1 LNSIV
6 DEKEDACGV
15 SNGRMIKAIDD
26 PGPKGAYVEEFTALS
41 LYIELGISIEQAG
54 ANELIKD
61 ADCERRKNGEDDVV
75 EC

>member
-26 PGPKGAYVEEFTALS
+26 PGPKGAYVEKFATLPKDVK
-41 LYIELGISIEQAG
+41 LGISIEQAG

-61 ADCERRKNGEDDVV
+61 AD
-75 EC
+75 

>member
-1 LNSIV
+1 
-6 DEKEDACGV
+6 
-15 SNGRMIKAIDD
+15 MIKAIDD

-61 ADCERRKNGEDDVV
+61 AD
-75 EC
+75 